1 MDVLAA
7 IRQRISVRSYADRE
21 VDPATLEQL
30 LRFAGT
36 AHHLTDT
43 PPRVALIN
51 GVEAVNDV
59 LTFMIGSYGL
69 VLNAPHLLVGVLGE
83 GSEEART
90 ELGFLLEQVVLEATR
105 LDLGTCWITGT
116 YDADR
121 AGNALGLTSEEV
133 AAAVCALGYPAE
145 EGLGDLH
152 TRLVRRLARG
162 HKRKP
167 LTEIVFSRRWGTTW
181 SPQDVDP
188 ALVDALA
195 YARLAPSAGNGQP
208 WRFVADVD
216 RLALAMVRPS
226 FIDAGIVMSHV
237 TVAAMAAGVGGDW
250 ELRLRDTELTRAYD
264 LPGRVIP
271 VGTFEL
277 SGR

>member
-1 MDVLAA
+1 MDMLAA
-7 IRQRISVRSYADRE
+7 IRNRISVRSYSDRD
-21 VDPATLEQL
+21 VDSTALEQL
-30 LRFAGT
+30 LRFAGS
-36 AHHLTDT
+36 APHLTDT

-51 GVEAVNDV
+51 GVEAVSDV

-69 VLNAPHLLVGVLGE
+69 VLNAPHLLVGVVSQE
-83 GSEEART
+83 SEEART
-90 ELGFLLEQVVLEATR
+90 GLGYLLEQVVLEATR

-121 AGNALGLTSEEV
+121 AGNALGLTLDEV

-145 EGLGDLH
+145 EGLGNLH

-167 LTEIVFSRRWGTTW
+167 PTEIVFSRRWGTPW
-181 SPQDVDP
+181 SPKDVDP
-188 ALVDALA
+188 ALVDVLE

-208 WRFVADVD
+208 WRFVVD
-216 RLALAMVRPS
+216 GNRLALALVRPS

-237 TVAAMAAGVGGDW
+237 TVAAMAAGRCGGW
-250 ELRLRDTELTRAYD
+250 ELRLRDPELARAYN
-264 LPGRVIP
+264 LPRRVIP
-271 VGTFEL
+271 VGTFEF

>member
-1 MDVLAA
+1 
-7 IRQRISVRSYADRE
+7 VRSYSDRE
-21 VDPATLEQL
+21 VDPAALEQM
-30 LRFAGT
+30 LRFARG
-36 AHHLTDT
+36 AHSLART
-43 PPRVALIN
+43 PPRIALIS
-51 GVEAVNDV
+51 GVEAVNDI

-69 VLNAPHLLVGVLGE
+69 VHGAPHLLVGVME
-83 GSEEART
+83 EDSAEARID
-90 ELGFLLEQVVLEATR
+90 LGYVLEQVVLEATR

-121 AGNALGLTSEEV
+121 AGNALGLTSDEV
-133 AAAVCALGYPAE
+133 AAAVCTLGYRAE

-152 TRLVRRLARG
+152 TRLIRGLARG

-167 LTEIVFSRRWGTTW
+167 LNEIVFSRSWATPW

-188 ALVDALA
+188 ALADTLE

-208 WRFVADVD
+208 WRFVLDGN
-216 RLALAMVRPS
+216 RLALALMRPS

-237 TVAAMAAGVGGDW
+237 TVAATVTGIGGGW
-250 ELRLRDTELTRAYD
+250 ELRLRDTELTRDYS

-271 VGTFEL
+271 VGTFEFSSL
-277 SGR
+277 